1 MTHETF
7 EELIAVYAVGA
18 LDGEDLVRLRA
29 HLAAGCARCETAL
42 RNAHDDLAR
51 AVAPVPPP
59 SSVKEALLGRMA
71 AGAARAAPARRR
83 SVWLAWTGAT
93 AAAVIAGAAF
103 TGAFVASRYE
113 ARLGQM
119 AREVSAIREQLR
131 REAAALAL
139 LRDPATRVI
148 ALRGAGPQPEAAGR
162 VIWHDRAGGEL
173 FVVNLT
179 PAPRGKAYEVW
190 TIAGGRPRPAALF
203 EVDASGKA
211 SARIEPTGGGVDVFA
226 ITLEPERGVPAP
238 TGPVVLASK
247 EPS

>member
-29 HLAAGCARCETAL
+29 HLAAGCARCEAAL
-42 RNAHDDLAR
+42 RDAHDDLAR

-59 SSVKEALLGRMA
+59 PDVRSVLLER
-71 AGAARAAPARRR
+71 AGAATAPVRRRAA
-83 SVWLAWTGAT
+83 WLPWAVAT

-103 TGAFVASRYE
+103 TGAFVATRYE

-119 AREVSAIREQLR
+119 AREVSAVREQLR
-131 REAAALAL
+131 REAAALEL
-139 LRDPATRVI
+139 LRDPATRVVT
-148 ALRGAGPQPEAAGR
+148 LRGAGPQPAAAGR

-173 FVVNLT
+173 FVANLT
-179 PAPRGKAYEVW
+179 PAPRGKAYELW

-211 SARIEPTGGGVDVFA
+211 SARIEPTGSGVDVFA

-238 TGPVVLASK
+238 TGPIVLASK
-247 EPS
+247 EAS